1 MIGNKYLYAI
11 CDCSLVLSRAAF
23 AVSAGKK
30 PGEYTSADVIRLT
43 IQTLRKLS
51 RDWGVTHDKC
61 LMIFDKWKSEYGGYY
76 RTYLLKGAYK
86 DDRGDIEGEKGKAN
100 PLDTYMTRE
109 KYEALKQDPDISQE
123 DLEKAYE
130 KLYFNEVKYD
140 SKWTMIRELKKF
152 GVPFLGVAGMEYD
165 DVAYIASN
173 MLYDASPGA
182 KPSIFVTKDS
192 DLLSC
197 TTPMMDYFKIP
208 TKGSEP
214 KILTYREIY
223 EQTMPPA
230 LRGKISLYAYRSFVE
245 ALGDGHNGMRR
256 TRKDRVDQV
265 ETILKIMDGDY
276 SNLSDPE
283 LFKLQFSS
291 FDVTKFPEF
300 EETKRLITDLFGTAG
315 KLGSLA
321 EFHEFCDKYKI
332 TGISDKY
339 FTDFISTFDSKL
351 YCER

>member
-11 CDCSLVLSRAAF
+11 CDCSIVLSISAF

-61 LMIFDKWKSEYGGYY
+61 VMIFDKWKPEYGGYY
-76 RTYLLKGAYK
+76 RTHLLKGAYK

-140 SKWTMIRELKKF
+140 SKWTMVRELKRF

-165 DVAYIASN
+165 DIAYIASN
-173 MLYDASPGA
+173 ILYDSSPGA

-214 KILTYREIY
+214 KILTYDEIY
-223 EQTMPPA
+223 KDMMPEA
-230 LRGKISLYAYRSFVE
+230 LKGKISLYAYRSFVE

-256 TRKDRVDQV
+256 TRKDRADQV
-265 ETILKIMDGDY
+265 ETILKILDNDY
-276 SNLSDPE
+276 SNVLDPE

-300 EETKRLITDLFGTAG
+300 EEARRLVTDLFGTSG
-315 KLGSLA
+315 KLGSLT
-321 EFHEFCDKYKI
+321 EFHDFCDKYKI
-332 TGISDKY
+332 TGISDRY
-339 FTDFISTFDSKL
+339 FTEFISTFDSKL

>member
-11 CDCSLVLSRAAF
+11 CDCSLVLSRSAF

-61 LMIFDKWKSEYGGYY
+61 LMIFDKWKPEYGGYY
-76 RTYLLKGAYK
+76 RTHLLKGAYK

-140 SKWTMIRELKKF
+140 SKWTMVRELKRF
-152 GVPFLGVAGMEYD
+152 GVPFLGVVGMEYD
-165 DVAYIASN
+165 DIAYIASN
-173 MLYDASPGA
+173 ILYDSSPGA

-214 KILTYREIY
+214 KILTYDEIY
-223 EQTMPPA
+223 RDMMPEA
-230 LRGKISLYAYRSFVE
+230 LKGKISLYAYRSFVE

-256 TRKDRVDQV
+256 TRKDRADQV
-265 ETILKIMDGDY
+265 ETILKILDNDY
-276 SNLSDPE
+276 SNVSDPE

-300 EETKRLITDLFGTAG
+300 EEARRLVTDLFGTSG
-315 KLGSLA
+315 KLGSLT
-321 EFHEFCDKYKI
+321 EFHDFCDKYKI

-339 FTDFISTFDSKL
+339 FTEFISTFDSKL
-351 YCER
+351 YSER